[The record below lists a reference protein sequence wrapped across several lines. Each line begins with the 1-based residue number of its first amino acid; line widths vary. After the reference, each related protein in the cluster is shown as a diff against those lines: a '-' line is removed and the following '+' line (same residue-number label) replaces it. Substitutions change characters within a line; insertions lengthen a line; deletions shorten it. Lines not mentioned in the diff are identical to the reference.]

1 MAHYVTQYAYDLLDH
16 LVRAD
21 LPRPV
26 PGGSYTQS
34 RSWTY
39 NAGDQRLG
47 SQVQPETGSTS
58 FVYNSQGLLQSKTD
72 SKGIRKELTYDSKQR
87 VTAMRYY
94 SGSTE
99 AMGSRVDSYYDN
111 NPFDASFTQ
120 YGTGR
125 LTAVAYQFQRYDAS
139 ISGYWVVQVK
149 EMYSY
154 TPDGRLVKK
163 RLQLQ
168 DGTAAAINLDASLS
182 YDMWGRLQAITY
194 PNGASI
200 F

>member
-1 MAHYVTQYAYDLLDH
+1 M
-16 LVRAD
+16 
-21 LPRPV
+21 
-26 PGGSYTQS
+26 
-34 RSWTY
+34 
-39 NAGDQRLG
+39 
-47 SQVQPETGSTS
+47 
-58 FVYNSQGLLQSKTD
+58 
-72 SKGIRKELTYDSKQR
+72 
-87 VTAMRYY
+87 
-94 SGSTE
+94 
-99 AMGSRVDSYYDN
+99 
-111 NPFDASFTQ
+111 
-120 YGTGR
+120 
-125 LTAVAYQFQRYDAS
+125 AYQFQRYDAS

-168 DGTAAAINLDASLS
+168 DGTAVLNLDASLS